1 MRESPWQSIG
11 GPAGIRVPAI
21 LYPDSRQ
28 SSLLATIGAD
38 GRVPFGPSGRLRTV
52 LPRREARCYNSLT

>member
-1 MRESPWQSIG
+1 MRESLRHAIG
-11 GPAGIRVPAI
+11 GPAGHRVPAF
-21 LYPDSRQ
+21 LYPESRQ
-28 SSLLATIGAD
+28 SSLLAAIGAD